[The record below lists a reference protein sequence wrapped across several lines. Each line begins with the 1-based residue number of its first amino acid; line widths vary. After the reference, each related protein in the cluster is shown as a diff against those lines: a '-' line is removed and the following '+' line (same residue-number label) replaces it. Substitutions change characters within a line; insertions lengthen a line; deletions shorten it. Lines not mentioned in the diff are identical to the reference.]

1 MCFDRSEESRV
12 RVVVLEFVKGECLAT
27 ILDDM
32 IDNPAGAD
40 QETVDKIDS
49 FLMNAYDSVDQIHQS
64 NVTHMRTEAYKCLV
78 KKSGKFCWLDFTR
91 AQRLD
96 FEEESRAV
104 DLLKASDLG
113 VVNHFIQRVCY
124 DLEISYKFDNEGVP
138 III

>member
-1 MCFDRSEESRV
+1 MCFDRSEESWARV
-12 RVVVLEFVKGECLAT
+12 LVLKFVKGKSLAT

-40 QETVDKIDS
+40 QETADKISS
-49 FLMNAYDSVDQIHQS
+49 FMMNAYDSVDQIHQS
-64 NVTHMRTEAYKCLV
+64 NVTHMNTEAYKCLV

-113 VVNHFIQRVCY
+113 RVNNFIQRVCY
-124 DLEISYKFDNEGVP
+124 ELEISYKFENEGVP